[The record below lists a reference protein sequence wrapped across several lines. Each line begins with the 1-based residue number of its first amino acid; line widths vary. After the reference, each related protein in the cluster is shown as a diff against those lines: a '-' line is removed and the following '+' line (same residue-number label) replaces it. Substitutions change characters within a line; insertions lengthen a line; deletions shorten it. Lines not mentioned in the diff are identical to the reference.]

1 MQDDLATGGIDNV
14 RLLGVN
20 AIGSEGGNAVM
31 TSGRDLPW
39 LQETADEPVWTT
51 WEVTYR
57 DVVVLDGANRRVAVY
72 NLTEHPLSDPAN
84 YAELKALLESAAAA
98 R

>member
-1 MQDDLATGGIDNV
+1 MQDDLAAGGIDNV
-14 RLLGVN
+14 RILGVN
-20 AIGSEGGNAVM
+20 AIGSESGNAVM

-39 LQETADEPVWTT
+39 LQETVAEPVWTT
-51 WEVTYR
+51 WDVAYR

-72 NLTEHPLSDPAN
+72 NLTEHTLADPAN